1 MQKDKI
7 KYYQADNSLREKL
20 VHKLAHLLEQ
30 EEKVLFAYLHGS
42 FVDNKRFRDIDVGIF
57 LQEMPPI
64 DRLNYELEL
73 EELLSRE
80 LKYPADVRSLNQAP
94 PSFCYAVIKKGNL
107 ILEKDEAARVEFEM
121 MTLRKYFDF
130 LPFRRRFLQ
139 EVLNDDD

>member
-20 VHKLAHLLEQ
+20 TQKIARLLEQ

-42 FVDNKRFRDIDVGIF
+42 FVDNDIFRDVDVGVF
-57 LQEMPPI
+57 LKEMPPL
-64 DRLNYELEL
+64 DRLNYELQL

-94 PSFCYAVIKKGNL
+94 PSFCYSVIKKGYL
-107 ILEKDEAARVEFEM
+107 ILEKDEPARVEFEM

-130 LPFRRRFLQ
+130 LPFRRRYLQ
-139 EVLNDDD
+139 EV